1 MQTMNIA
8 LPDTLKDYVLKQV
21 EEQGYSSASEYVREL
36 IRAAQK
42 EEVRQKLEK
51 EILIGLQNGR
61 GEPLT
66 SEDWQAIRKEI
77 QKRHGKRQGS
87 KR

>member
-8 LPDTLKDYVLKQV
+8 LPDALKDYVQQQV
-21 EEQGYSSASEYVREL
+21 QEQGYSSASEYVREL

-42 EEVRQKLEK
+42 EEVRRKLEA
-51 EILIGLQNGR
+51 EILLGLQSGA

-66 SEDWQAIRKEI
+66 SEDWRMIRQEV
-77 QKRHGKRQGS
+77 QKRHQERSGK